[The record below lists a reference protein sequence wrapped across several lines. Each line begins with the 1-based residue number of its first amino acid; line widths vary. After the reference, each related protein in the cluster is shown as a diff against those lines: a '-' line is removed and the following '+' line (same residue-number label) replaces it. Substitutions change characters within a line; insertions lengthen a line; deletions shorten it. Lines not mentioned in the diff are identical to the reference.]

1 VKYIFFKSIFAINH
15 FIRRLIQASE
25 KYAFLVSH
33 KHVDSSFKFN
43 YILSTFETQNPSKLV
58 IEKGV
63 MFGDFCNIML
73 FKNSSLIIKDGVF
86 MNRYCSINCLGKIV
100 IGSNTIFGEGVKIYD
115 HNHRYGGINN
125 GLNIKRTG
133 LKIGKVLIGSNCWI
147 GSNVTILSNV
157 EIGDNV
163 VIGANLLVYKSIKSG
178 SVIVNDQNYKNLNIK

>member
-1 VKYIFFKSIFAINH
+1 MKYIFFKFIFAINH
-15 FIRRLIQASE
+15 FIRWLIQASE
-25 KYAFLVSH
+25 KYAFLVNH

-73 FKNSSLIIKDGVF
+73 FKNSSLIIKEGVF
-86 MNRYCSINCLGKIV
+86 MNRYCSINCLGEIV

-115 HNHRYGGINN
+115 HNHRYRGIDN

-133 LKIGKVLIGSNCWI
+133 LKIGKVSIGSNCWI

-163 VIGANLLVYKSIKSG
+163 VIGANVLVYKSIKSG
-178 SVIVNDQNYKNLNIK
+178 SVMVHDQNNKNLNIK